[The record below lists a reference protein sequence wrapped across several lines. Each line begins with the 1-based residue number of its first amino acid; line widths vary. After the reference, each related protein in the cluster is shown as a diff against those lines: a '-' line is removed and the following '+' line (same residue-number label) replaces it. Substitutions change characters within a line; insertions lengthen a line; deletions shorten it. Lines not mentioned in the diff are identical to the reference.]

1 MSTQLKKNAEN
12 KKTLSL
18 DREKKLQRPNIDN
31 LVKRIMVERRQ
42 ERLRS
47 ILVMFLILSGIAI
60 TTLLFTKT

>member
-42 ERLRS
+42 ERLSS